1 MTRTTKSVVRDPD
14 APGAEHRHAASAA
27 VVGARNG
34 QAASHRPVG
43 PECWR
48 KEVGS
53 RSGIQDPTQPVFQFL
68 ATVSKSLFRKGWGG
82 SKGVSKNPG
91 GKLENCLF
99 TFTAAGRGIHVP
111 RAPEWD
117 PLRDGIQDPPS
128 QFSSFLPLFLRVSLE
143 RGGGVLKGFPKTR
156 AENWKTGVRFRHV
169 VNVNAVVGHLRWRSD
184 LLRRV

>member
-1 MTRTTKSVVRDPD
+1 MTRTTKSVDRDLD
-14 APGAEHRHAASAA
+14 APGAERRRAASVA

-91 GKLENCLF
+91 GKLENWGAVSARRERECCPFQNDDAEVAHLL
-99 TFTAAGRGIHVP
+99 AASGRP
-111 RAPEWD
+111 SAEKCPSSRCAAAAPELTARALAGLCGWV
-117 PLRDGIQDPPS
+117 DGS
-128 QFSSFLPLFLRVSLE
+128 A
-143 RGGGVLKGFPKTR
+143 GGPR
-156 AENWKTGVRFRHV
+156 R
-169 VNVNAVVGHLRWRSD
+169 RSGTWTA
-184 LLRRV
+184 LLDCWSDT